1 MKTRISPSD
10 AHDLIEGHQ
19 LLVAG
24 TPLAAAAKVALLVHG
39 RHASAEVILPLAE
52 RLATPGVCFLA
63 PSAETGSWYPGLF
76 MGPIAANEPF
86 LSRSLDRLG
95 AILHALDALGFAVET
110 EIALTGFSQGACLVL
125 EYAARHPRRYAGILG
140 FTGGLIGP
148 DPMRRQ
154 EKGDFD
160 GTQVFIGCSE
170 RDPFIPAQRVVET
183 AAHLKA
189 HGAKVTTRFYPGSDH
204 VITDDQIAHGIEI
217 LSSGAYP
224 GEAVSLRRK
233 GSAPA

>member
-1 MKTRISPSD
+1 MKTPISPSD
-10 AHDLIEGHQ
+10 AQNLIAAHQ

-39 RHASAEVILPLAE
+39 RHASAEVILPLAD

-95 AILHALDALGFAVET
+95 AILRALNELGFEVET

-125 EYAARHPRRYAGILG
+125 EYAARNPRRYAGILG

-154 EKGDFD
+154 EEGDFD
-160 GTQVFIGCSE
+160 GTPAFIGCSE

-189 HGAKVTTRFYPGSDH
+189 HGALVTTRFYPGSDH
-204 VITDDQIAHGIEI
+204 IITDDQIAHGLEI
-217 LSSGAYP
+217 LSSGAHN
-224 GEAVSLRRK
+224 EVVSLRRRR
-233 GSAPA
+233 SAPT